1 MDILSDQIKGLTLS
15 KTEKKVADYL
25 IANQD
30 SIGFS
35 TAIDLAR
42 EIGTS
47 DTSLIRFV
55 HRMGYPSFSAFKRE
69 MGSQLVNNSRAMRS
83 SNKYAKSQA
92 AVDGNVIGEVYERAM
107 DNIRRTCTGL
117 DQQRIREVADI
128 LINSRV
134 KYICAFRTAQACAA
148 YMSGKLSYYLP
159 NVLNIGGVEN
169 HAVESLIDITPQDCL
184 LMYSF
189 PMYSEVNSSL
199 LEIAQER
206 NAKSILIT
214 DRVTAPL
221 ASKASVV
228 LPASIDGLGIT
239 NSYIAPMCLSEIILF
254 TVSGEV
260 DIGNSERAE
269 QIDYYLERHKL
280 Y

>member
-1 MDILSDQIKGLTLS
+1 
-15 KTEKKVADYL
+15 
-25 IANQD
+25 
-30 SIGFS
+30 
-35 TAIDLAR
+35 
-42 EIGTS
+42 
-47 DTSLIRFV
+47 
-55 HRMGYPSFSAFKRE
+55 
-69 MGSQLVNNSRAMRS
+69 
-83 SNKYAKSQA
+83 
-92 AVDGNVIGEVYERAM
+92 
-107 DNIRRTCTGL
+107 
-117 DQQRIREVADI
+117 
-128 LINSRV
+128 
-134 KYICAFRTAQACAA
+134 
-148 YMSGKLSYYLP
+148 
-159 NVLNIGGVEN
+159 
-169 HAVESLIDITPQDCL
+169 
-184 LMYSF
+184 MYSF